1 MIFSYIPQTK
11 KQILLLNIFILN
23 GSTQTLVMKL
33 LSNELLLQKVKDV
46 WNEVT
51 NNGFNVKTM
60 TKFIDQQVQL
70 IYQSQKLNFI
80 RWDILKEKQFL
91 QPVARGSYEAEIG
104 YLTEF
109 IKKRFDILGQIVNS
123 ATIESVNEK
132 VKGGWEWPNWGKDN
146 N

>member
-1 MIFSYIPQTK
+1 MPTNEKTNFAFKYTYS
-11 KQILLLNIFILN
+11 N

-70 IYQSQKLNFI
+70 IYLRN
-80 RWDILKEKQFL
+80 
-91 QPVARGSYEAEIG
+91 
-104 YLTEF
+104 
-109 IKKRFDILGQIVNS
+109 
-123 ATIESVNEK
+123 
-132 VKGGWEWPNWGKDN
+132 
-146 N
+146 